1 LRDDFDDPR
10 HAVAHLRGLPC
21 PWGVC
26 GGWAVDL
33 FVNQASRR
41 HADVDFAVLRADQ
54 PVVLSHLLARGWSIS
69 TAHGG
74 QVSPWKGDELIEF
87 PMHCLWCRNEN
98 AVPTFIEVLLNESAG
113 EDFVFR
119 RCFDIRLPLSRT
131 FLKSKSGI
139 PILAPEIV
147 LLYKSKGELTPT
159 NAQDFENAVESLASM
174 QRRWLKDALL
184 LTNPTH
190 PWVER
195 L

>member
-1 LRDDFDDPR
+1 MNFDDPR
-10 HAVAHLRGLPC
+10 HAVEHLRGLPC

-41 HADVDFAVLRADQ
+41 HADVDIAVLRADQ

-69 TAHGG
+69 TAHAG
-74 QVSPWKGDELIEF
+74 QVSPWKGDELMEF
-87 PMHCLWCRNEN
+87 PMHCLWCRQEH
-98 AVPTFIEVLLNESAG
+98 AVPAFIEVLLNESAG

-119 RCFDIRLPLSRT
+119 RCFEIRLPLSRT
-131 FLKSKSGI
+131 FLESKSGI

-147 LLYKSKGELTPT
+147 LLYKSKGELTAT
-159 NAQDFENAVESLASM
+159 KAHDFEHAVGSLASM

-184 LTNPTH
+184 LTNPSH
-190 PWVER
+190 PWVAR

>member
-1 LRDDFDDPR
+1 MNFDDPC
-10 HAVAHLRGLPC
+10 HAVENLRGLPC

-41 HADVDFAVLRADQ
+41 HADVDLAVLRADQ
-54 PVVLSHLLARGWSIS
+54 SVVLSHLLARGWSIS
-69 TAHGG
+69 TAHAG
-74 QVSPWKGDELIEF
+74 QVSHWKGDEPIEF
-87 PMHCLWCRNEN
+87 PIHCLWCRNEH
-98 AVPTFIEVLLNESAG
+98 AVPAFLEVLLNESAG

-131 FLKSKSGI
+131 FIRSKSGI

-159 NAQDFENAVESLASM
+159 NAQDFEHAVDSLAST

-184 LTNPTH
+184 MTNPTH